1 MKTYDLLTRNTIQKY
16 FTLLQQCLLV
26 FSTIRLLQA
35 ELLIQQ
41 MIFLQVI
48 SARIVMSCLYRST
61 HPDVFLRKGV
71 LKIWSKFTGEH
82 ACRSVTLE

>member
-16 FTLLQQCLLV
+16 FILLQQSFLV

-41 MIFLQVI
+41 RVFLQVI
-48 SARIVMSCLYRST
+48 SA
-61 HPDVFLRKGV
+61 
-71 LKIWSKFTGEH
+71 
-82 ACRSVTLE
+82 